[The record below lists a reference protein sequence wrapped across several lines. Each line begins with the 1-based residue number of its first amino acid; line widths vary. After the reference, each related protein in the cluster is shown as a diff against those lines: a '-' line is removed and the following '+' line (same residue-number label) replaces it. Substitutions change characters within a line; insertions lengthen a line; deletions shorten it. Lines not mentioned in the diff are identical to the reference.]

1 MPLRHSVRLLAIRA
15 TGAPLGRAREVLETI
30 GIRLPACFT
39 TRAALTLPAGDKEDR
54 SDLSRRA
61 CRDAAMPVAKELLL
75 SHLILLETPVR
86 LSARLDV
93 TEWRKSLT
101 GRLPSSRPSCEPVL
115 ADARPTS
122 GCRNTL
128 ARGGSWVAGCKLRP
142 QRNGEVA
149 GCRKTRTATSGC
161 RFHGRARPARI
172 PRGTP
177 RRAMQSFEYR
187 SVRYWSKEINGT
199 LTGGRKK

>member
-1 MPLRHSVRLLAIRA
+1 MPWWRAPWTSPRRRRALPRVASRARDHGERPRSPPHEGTGPLRASERHQQR
-15 TGAPLGRAREVLETI
+15 GGGRAPSQMNASAGSYKSRHRPCPHRLGGLERAASVPTT
-30 GIRLPACFT
+30 GLCVCLLPA
-39 TRAALTLPAGDKEDR
+39 LHP
-54 SDLSRRA
+54 
-61 CRDAAMPVAKELLL
+61 
-75 SHLILLETPVR
+75 
-86 LSARLDV
+86 
-93 TEWRKSLT
+93 
-101 GRLPSSRPSCEPVL
+101 
-115 ADARPTS
+115 
-122 GCRNTL
+122 
-128 ARGGSWVAGCKLRP
+128 RGGSWVAGCKLRP

-149 GCRKTRTATSGC
+149 GCRKTRTGTSGC